1 VGSELMSILITGAS
15 GYIGKEFVRSLSDVY
30 NIVVLVRESSD
41 IEQLKNF
48 NCKIEKFVNFKD
60 IDDVFEKNDIS
71 GVVHF
76 ASNVVVEHTKEDI
89 DNILDSNIK
98 YGTYLLEAS
107 KNCSVKW
114 FINTGTFWQN
124 FESKAYNPVN
134 LYAASKEAFE
144 DIARYY
150 TQTSDL
156 IFTTIKLNDTFGP
169 NDVRS
174 KIFNL
179 WDTYSKSAETL
190 DMSKGEQIID
200 ISYIDDVINAF
211 KIMIENLQDANSS
224 KYNNKSYVVS
234 SNERMSLK
242 ELAKL
247 FENVTGRELNINWG
261 GRPYRE
267 REVML
272 PLENCELVPKWKQ
285 KYTLKEAI
293 LKTIGEK

>member
-1 VGSELMSILITGAS
+1 MTILVTGAT
-15 GYIGKEFVRSLSDVY
+15 GYIGKEFVRSFSDIY
-30 NIVVLVRESSD
+30 NIIVLVRESSD
-41 IEQLKNF
+41 IEQLKSF
-48 NCKIEKFVNFKD
+48 NCKIEKFADFKD
-60 IDDVFEKNDIS
+60 IDAVFENDDIF

-76 ASNVVVEHTKEDI
+76 ASNIVVEHTKEDI

-107 KNCSVKW
+107 KKCSVKW

-124 FESKAYNPVN
+124 YESEDYNPVN
-134 LYAASKEAFE
+134 LYAATKEVFQ
-144 DIARYY
+144 DIAKYY
-150 TQTSDL
+150 TQTSEL

-169 NDVRS
+169 NDTRS

-179 WDTYSKSAETL
+179 WDKYSKSGEVL

-200 ISYIDDVINAF
+200 ISYIDDVLNAF
-211 KIMIENLQDANSS
+211 KIMIENLQEVNSS

-234 SNERMSLK
+234 SNQRMSLK

-247 FENVTGRELNINWG
+247 FENVTGRDLNINWG

-272 PLENCELVPKWKQ
+272 PLENCKLVPKWKQ
-285 KYTLKEAI
+285 KYTLEEAI
-293 LKTIGEK
+293 KKTIGEN